1 MERSAIALTLLFA
14 AGLHQVTSGSGRSTA
29 SMSVERRQRHRNPSP
44 EYNVNFDRPY
54 FGRGQTEVI
63 VQEGHHAFFHCAVHN
78 LGNSTVSWVR
88 NADKHI
94 LFIGA
99 DRFVREDRYEL
110 IPSRHGRWTLKL
122 RYVAGA
128 DAGKFECQVSTQP
141 KMSKTYSLNV
151 VVPSVK
157 ILGDREVHANAG
169 TAVAVRCLISNV
181 LSAPSYVFWHH
192 GDKRLLDE
200 RGAVSIVT
208 QRVVGE
214 GAAVS
219 TLTLLNPTPE
229 RAGVYTCRPEHLD
242 PAYVRLH
249 IVQVEKPAAIQH
261 EGRGGVAAIASASSA
276 SGGHSGNKKKK
287 AKKSAMVSKGKINLS
302 VNGGVGPLHASS
314 LILVAT
320 WTMSELCLFLRLR

>member
-1 MERSAIALTLLFA
+1 MGRRATITVILFFA
-14 AGLHQVTSGSGRSTA
+14 AGLHQVTSGTGSSTT
-29 SMSVERRQRHRNPSP
+29 SLGPLRRQRHRNPST
-44 EYNVNFDRPY
+44 EHNVNFDQPY
-54 FGRGQTEVI
+54 FGRGQKEVI
-63 VQEGHHAFFHCAVHN
+63 VQEGQHAFFHCAVHN

-94 LFIGA
+94 LFIGR

-122 RYVAGA
+122 RYVMAA

-141 KMSKTYSLNV
+141 KMSRTYSLNV
-151 VVPSVK
+151 VVPAVK

-169 TAVAVRCLISNV
+169 TALTVRCLISNV

-192 GDKRLLDE
+192 GDQRLLDKT
-200 RGAVSIVT
+200 GAVTIVT

-214 GAAVS
+214 SAVVS
-219 TLTLLNPTPE
+219 MLTLLNPTPD
-229 RAGVYTCRPEHLD
+229 RAGVYACRPEHLD

-276 SGGHSGNKKKK
+276 SGSHNSNKSG
-287 AKKSAMVSKGKINLS
+287 KKSTKNPKSKINLS
-302 VNGGVGPLHASS
+302 LSSESTPLPSS
-314 LILVAT
+314 PLLLIAMWSLA
-320 WTMSELCLFLRLR
+320 WLL

>member
-1 MERSAIALTLLFA
+1 
-14 AGLHQVTSGSGRSTA
+14 
-29 SMSVERRQRHRNPSP
+29 
-44 EYNVNFDRPY
+44 
-54 FGRGQTEVI
+54 
-63 VQEGHHAFFHCAVHN
+63 VHN

-99 DRFVREDRYEL
+99 DRFVRENRYEL

-122 RYVAGA
+122 RYVSAA
-128 DAGKFECQVSTQP
+128 DAGKYECQVSTQP

-157 ILGDREVHANAG
+157 ILGDHEVHANSG
-169 TAVAVRCLISNV
+169 SSVTVRCLISNV

-200 RGAVSIVT
+200 RDAVSIVT

-229 RAGVYTCRPEHLD
+229 RAGVYTCRPEHLE

-261 EGRGGVAAIASASSA
+261 EGRGGVAAVASASSA
-276 SGGHSGNKKKK
+276 SGGHGKKKKKMK
-287 AKKSAMVSKGKINLS
+287 AKKSAKPSKGNVSLS
-302 VNGGVGPLHASS
+302 MSGVKQVQASS
-314 LILVAT
+314 LLLVV
-320 WTMSELCLFLRLR
+320 MLDLLLRFW